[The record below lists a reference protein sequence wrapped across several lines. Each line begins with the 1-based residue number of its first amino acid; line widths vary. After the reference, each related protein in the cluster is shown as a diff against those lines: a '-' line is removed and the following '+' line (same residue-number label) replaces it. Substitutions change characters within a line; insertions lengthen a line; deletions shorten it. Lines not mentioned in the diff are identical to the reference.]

1 MACSHN
7 RAKFSLLNRHRV
19 RHPIPCAVRGCGDLN
34 YTTNIFRGPYVGRQ
48 TDVRQKH
55 RLMPLPYLNAYHG
68 ILWNRLCTF
77 YTILLTNIQTN
88 KRRWNHN
95 LLGGVNKDS
104 YIYIYV
110 FWHMLL
116 NLLSVAIT
124 FCERDLLALHY
135 RHFDW
140 RFSAPSVCGLNTRRF
155 VYIGRLVIGKFFRC
169 WCLCVYTRLFSR
181 LLHVC
186 NKNFNAPLVQRY
198 SAVFSRTVLCL
209 LQ

>member
-68 ILWNRLCTF
+68 IWWNRLCTF

-104 YIYIYV
+104 YIYICFLAYAAQFV
-110 FWHMLL
+110 IRCNYILRARLISIALSSLWLTFFCAKCLWLKYSSFCVYWETCHREIFSLL
-116 NLLSVAIT
+116 MS
-124 FCERDLLALHY
+124 
-135 RHFDW
+135 
-140 RFSAPSVCGLNTRRF
+140 
-155 VYIGRLVIGKFFRC
+155 
-169 WCLCVYTRLFSR
+169 LCVYEI
-181 LLHVC
+181 
-186 NKNFNAPLVQRY
+186 
-198 SAVFSRTVLCL
+198 VFTFVACL
-209 LQ
+209 